1 MLINFPPLK
10 REGLIREGGG
20 GLIEDL
26 RYIDFGNELYL
37 RFAGKSLV
45 DILRKER
52 GHVRLDP
59 VASINMV
66 RNVL

>member
-1 MLINFPPLK
+1 M
-10 REGLIREGGG
+10 
-20 GLIEDL
+20 
-26 RYIDFGNELYL
+26 DFGNEPYL

-66 RNVL
+66 RNVPCVHKYML